1 MGNHPC
7 TPTPATIDSIYRVA
21 QDSGILPDVTLD
33 GTVAN
38 LLSLNSSIALN
49 LQYATIQQS
58 LATDQLEALHTN
70 LTSIFGKNTNV
81 SYGGV
86 GVVALALSFLLEALV
101 SSIVGKMDGVTTD
114 PFKKAFGSGN
124 SSEIASIASAYLK
137 LVSKTANNFE
147 EMGEITELYDQNLK
161 YALIE
166 LYESMTL
173 DQQVNTYN
181 IKQWING
188 AAIHL
193 HMRIH
198 GIRLASVPKG
208 TAESLRL
215 SYRTGLA
222 RVKHGWISDGLS
234 SNIMTI
240 LIVFDGHDTA
250 EDYQTLL
257 EDHEHLMLKPLKPHD
272 HAPTHTARLVTEG
285 FDEDEMF
292 RRLAHN
298 TSRGLDSDSGIPES
312 PPSIPDSTQLSLLT
326 FTSLLLLRLL
336 LPLCSHVTKSKS
348 HNLCNPT
355 IRANPFAEIVH
366 QLYVRFRRIRY
377 TSHPDVMC
385 LSGIFMGYV

>member
-21 QDSGILPDVTLD
+21 QDNGILPDITLD

-49 LQYATIQQS
+49 LQYATVHQS
-58 LATDQLEALHTN
+58 LTTDQLGALDTN
-70 LTSIFGKNTNV
+70 LTSIFGQSTYV

-101 SSIVGKMDGVTTD
+101 SSIVGQTDDVNTD
-114 PFKKAFGSGN
+114 PFKKAFGSDN
-124 SSEIASIASAYLK
+124 SSEISSIASEYLK
-137 LVSKTANNFE
+137 LVSKRANNFE
-147 EMGEITELYDQNLK
+147 EMGEITELYDQKLK

-173 DQQVNTYN
+173 DQQLNTYS

-193 HMRIH
+193 HIRIH

-222 RVKHGWISDGLS
+222 RLIQLYTAYLRQNVRERSTMQGPPVKAGF
-234 SNIMTI
+234 
-240 LIVFDGHDTA
+240 LIVEPGKKVRHRVIHNNCQSQAIATA
-250 EDYQTLL
+250 VV
-257 EDHEHLMLKPLKPHD
+257 
-272 HAPTHTARLVTEG
+272 ARVLSAQNIGKIERF
-285 FDEDEMF
+285 FDE
-292 RRLAHN
+292 A
-298 TSRGLDSDSGIPES
+298 GQILD
-312 PPSIPDSTQLSLLT
+312 
-326 FTSLLLLRLL
+326 RLL
-336 LPLCSHVTKSKS
+336 QQRDTFEP
-348 HNLCNPT
+348 
-355 IRANPFAEIVH
+355 
-366 QLYVRFRRIRY
+366 RRQRQIQ
-377 TSHPDVMC
+377 S
-385 LSGIFMGYV
+385 

>member
-81 SYGGV
+81 SNGGV

-114 PFKKAFGSGN
+114 PFKKAFGSDN

-147 EMGEITELYDQNLK
+147 EMGDVTELYDQNLK

-222 RVKHGWISDGLS
+222 RLIQLYTAYLRRYVRERSTTQGPPVQAGFLIIEPGKKVRHRVIHNSCQSQAIAATVVARILS
-234 SNIMTI
+234 AQNFGKIER
-240 LIVFDGHDTA
+240 F
-250 EDYQTLL
+250 
-257 EDHEHLMLKPLKPHD
+257 
-272 HAPTHTARLVTEG
+272 
-285 FDEDEMF
+285 FDE
-292 RRLAHN
+292 A
-298 TSRGLDSDSGIPES
+298 GQILD
-312 PPSIPDSTQLSLLT
+312 
-326 FTSLLLLRLL
+326 RLL
-336 LPLCSHVTKSKS
+336 QQRDTFEPCRQEQIKS
-348 HNLCNPT
+348 
-355 IRANPFAEIVH
+355 
-366 QLYVRFRRIRY
+366 
-377 TSHPDVMC
+377 
-385 LSGIFMGYV
+385 